1 MFFFQG
7 GSFANTNASPM
18 RLTGTLRSW
27 NDDRGFGFIAPRHGG
42 VEVFVHISALPR
54 DGTRPTVG
62 ETVTY
67 ELGRG
72 RDGNP
77 QAVKV
82 MRQAVGAPSDAP
94 RRSHPPRSARRSV
107 GVPVIALVMVVAL
120 AGWGWRHYESRAR
133 GVQSLSERAPF
144 AAAEEA
150 APSPSERFHCDGRT
164 HCSQMTSCAEAKFF
178 LKNCPGVQ
186 MDGNHDGEPCEQQW
200 CTHPFA
206 D

>member
-1 MFFFQG
+1 ME
-7 GSFANTNASPM
+7 
-18 RLTGTLRSW
+18 RLGKVSEW
-27 NDDRGFGFIAPRHGG
+27 NDDRGFGFIAPKRGG
-42 VEVFVHISALPR
+42 ADLFVHISALPR

-72 RDGNP
+72 RDGKP

-82 MRQAVGAPSDAP
+82 MRRAVGAPSDAA
-94 RRSHPPRSARRSV
+94 RRSHPPRRARRFA

-133 GVQSLSERAPF
+133 GVQSASGAAPSDT
-144 AAAEEA
+144 ATET

-178 LKNCPGVQ
+178 LKNCPGVE